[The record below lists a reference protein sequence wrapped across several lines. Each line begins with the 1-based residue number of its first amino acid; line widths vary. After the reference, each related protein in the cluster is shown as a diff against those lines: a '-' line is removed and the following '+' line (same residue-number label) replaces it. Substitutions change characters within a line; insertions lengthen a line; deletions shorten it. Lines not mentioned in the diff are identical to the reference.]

1 MVIDRRAIR
10 KGLSVIATK
19 DSDVA
24 QALTRISYPEPRIRP
39 VGFEALL
46 SIIVSQQISTGAAR
60 SIMDRVQ
67 ALLPEISAPAT
78 LALPDGALRKAG
90 LSGRKVE
97 YVTGLARAIVAGQFD
112 PVALAQQTDSQAIAS
127 ICNLRGLG
135 RWSAEVY
142 LMFSLQRP
150 DVFPAGDLAL
160 QRALQKLKG
169 WDNRPNADE
178 TLTAVSHWMPWR
190 TVGSL
195 FLWHFYRGVPALS
208 LIHI

>member
-60 SIMDRVQ
+60 SIMDRVR

-97 YVTGLARAIVAGQFD
+97 YVTALARVIVAGQFD

-160 QRALQKLKG
+160 RLALQKLKG

-178 TLTAVSHWMPWR
+178 ARATVAHWMPWR

-195 FLWHFYRGVPALS
+195 FLWHFYRGAPT
-208 LIHI
+208 

>member
-97 YVTGLARAIVAGQFD
+97 YVTALARAIVAGQFD

-127 ICNLRGLG
+127 ICMLRVWG

-160 QRALQKLKG
+160 RLALQKLKG
-169 WDNRPNADE
+169 WD
-178 TLTAVSHWMPWR
+178 
-190 TVGSL
+190 
-195 FLWHFYRGVPALS
+195 LS

>member
-10 KGLSVIATK
+10 KGLRVIATK

-97 YVTGLARAIVAGQFD
+97 YVTALARAIVAGQFD

-142 LMFSLQRP
+142 LMFSMQRP
-150 DVFPAGDLAL
+150 DIFPAGDLAL
-160 QRALQKLKG
+160 RRALQNLKG

-178 TLTAVSHWMPWR
+178 ARATVAHWMPWR
-190 TVGSL
+190 TVGSF
-195 FLWHFYRGVPALS
+195 FLWHFYRGAPT
-208 LIHI
+208 

>member
-60 SIMDRVQ
+60 SIMDRVR

-112 PVALAQQTDSQAIAS
+112 PVALEQQTDSQAIAS
-127 ICNLRGLG
+127 ICMLRGLG

-160 QRALQKLKG
+160 RRALQKLKG

-178 TLTAVSHWMPWR
+178 ARATVAHWMPWR
-190 TVGSL
+190 TVSSL
-195 FLWHFYRGVPALS
+195 FLWHFYRGAPT
-208 LIHI
+208 

>member
-10 KGLSVIATK
+10 KGLRVIATK
-19 DSDVA
+19 DCDVA

-160 QRALQKLKG
+160 RRALQKLKG
-169 WDNRPNADE
+169 WDNRTNTDE
-178 TLTAVSHWMPWR
+178 ARAAVAHWMPWR

-195 FLWHFYRGVPALS
+195 FLWLFYRGTPT
-208 LIHI
+208 

>member
-1 MVIDRRAIR
+1 MLIDRRTIR
-10 KGLSVIATK
+10 KGLSVIAAN
-19 DSDVA
+19 DCDVA
-24 QALTRISYPEPRIRP
+24 QALKRVGYPEPRIRP
-39 VGFEALL
+39 VGFKAVL
-46 SIIVSQQISTGAAR
+46 SSIVSQQISTGAAQ
-60 SIMDRVQ
+60 SIMGRVR

-78 LALPDGALRKAG
+78 LALSDGALRKAG

-97 YVTGLARAIVAGQFD
+97 YVNSLAQAIVTGQFD
-112 PVALAQQTDSQAIAS
+112 PIALEQQADSQVIAS
-127 ICNLRGLG
+127 ICMLRGLG

-169 WDNRPNADE
+169 WDNRPSADE
-178 TLTAVSHWMPWR
+178 TRAAVAHWMPWR

-195 FLWHFYRGVPALS
+195 FLWHFYRGAPT
-208 LIHI
+208 

>member
-19 DSDVA
+19 DCDVA
-24 QALTRISYPEPRIRP
+24 QALTRIGYPEPRIRP

-60 SIMDRVQ
+60 PIMDRVQ

-160 QRALQKLKG
+160 RRALQKLKG

-178 TLTAVSHWMPWR
+178 ARAAVAHWMPWR

-195 FLWHFYRGVPALS
+195 FLWHFYCGAPT
-208 LIHI
+208 